1 MKRKAIKGALT
12 VIMLIAVGITGL
24 ATMQIFAN
32 NPIRVQIAGEFV
44 DFEGQPPIN
53 RGGRILVPIRGV
65 FTLMGFEPSWDGA
78 TSTATLSDGTTLIV
92 IPVGQPTFTVD
103 GRIITPDVPAIN
115 YNGRVLIP
123 LRAIT
128 EAIDGTAE
136 WLSGINTAVITP
148 PPELMQ
154 VVLTSLA
161 QTEEDATPEPPA
173 VARPSREEPFAYTA
187 SSITLPNR
195 RLTDAERQVWIDE
208 YNANGGPSAFELE
221 VVRLVNLERA
231 NYGLNPLEICPILM
245 QASRFYAQTMAN
257 LNTTLG
263 HREGP
268 YGGSGATADA
278 FGDRMI
284 NVRAQNGI
292 AGHWTPESAV
302 QGWMNSPGHRDNIL
316 RPNVTRMGTGFYL
329 GGQWGVFG
337 YQIFGGGVSPYFD

>member
-1 MKRKAIKGALT
+1 MQKKMTKAILVT
-12 VIMLIAVGITGL
+12 IMLITISTTGL
-24 ATMQIFAN
+24 SVAQVFAN
-32 NPIRVQIAGEFV
+32 SPIRVQIAGEFV
-44 DFEGQPPIN
+44 DFEGQLPIN
-53 RGGRILVPIRGV
+53 RYGSILVPIRGV
-65 FTLMGFEPSWDGA
+65 FTLMGFEPSWDSA
-78 TSTATLSDGTTLIV
+78 TSTATLFNGTTLII

-103 GRIITPDVPAIN
+103 GRVITPDVPAIN
-115 YNGRVLIP
+115 YNGRILIP

-136 WLSGINTAVITP
+136 WLGSANTAVITP
-148 PPELMQ
+148 PPELVEAVEANLEQ
-154 VVLTSLA
+154 EV
-161 QTEEDATPEPPA
+161 EDTTPEPPA
-173 VARPSREEPFAYTA
+173 VSRPSREEPFTM

-195 RLTDAERQVWIDE
+195 RLTDAERQAWVDD
-208 YNANGGPSAFELE
+208 YYANGGPSDFELE

-245 QASRFYAQTMAN
+245 RASRFYAQTMAN

-268 YGGSGATADA
+268 YGGSAATADA

-284 NVRAQNGI
+284 GIRAQNGI

-302 QGWMNSPGHRDNIL
+302 QGWMSSPGHRENIL
-316 RPNVTRMGTGFYL
+316 RPNITRMGTGFYL